1 MLERRDEPMDSFAE
15 DNIKNEVFAD
25 MDYPS
30 PVIYEQ
36 PIQYLKCGKCRR
48 RRIPEEADDCPN
60 CGSWDLIP
68 DLIETE
74 SRYQTKGF
82 E

>member
-1 MLERRDEPMDSFAE
+1 MDNIE
-15 DNIKNEVFAD
+15 VENIKNEVFAD

-36 PIQYLKCGKCRR
+36 PIQYLKCVKCRR
-48 RRIPEEADDCPN
+48 RRISEEAANCPN

-68 DLIETE
+68 DQVETE